1 MNPSP
6 GYMNTDDFVHPAS
19 SAAAESAITLPRPGV
34 PSVAGRTTRAFGTFC
49 SLLVTRPAALDAA
62 HEILSGVLAA
72 IDLACSR
79 FRIDSELSALNASSG
94 QSFAVSPVFARA
106 LAVALR
112 AAEITDGDVDP
123 TCGQSLISLGYDRDF
138 DELAGD
144 TSDLTGSPVPAAGWQ
159 SVGFD
164 PRDMTVRVPAGV
176 LLDFGATAKAL
187 ASDMAAEAIWAQLDC
202 GVLVNLGGD
211 IAIAGPSPDGGWR
224 IGVDDGVAKAGEQA
238 CVAVEAGGV
247 ATSSPAVRGWR
258 RGNRN
263 LHHIVVPTTGQPAD
277 IYWAAVSVAAA
288 TCVDANTASTASII
302 RGRAAERWLENLSLP
317 ARLVTPDGHVAT
329 TGGWPL

>member
-1 MNPSP
+1 MNPDDLVHQASP
-6 GYMNTDDFVHPAS
+6 
-19 SAAAESAITLPRPGV
+19 AAAVPAITLAHPGV

-49 SLLVTRPAALDAA
+49 SLLVTTPAALDAA
-62 HEILSGVLAA
+62 QEILSGVLAD

-79 FRIDSELSALNASSG
+79 FRVDSELAALNASSG
-94 QSFAVSPVFARA
+94 QSVGVSQVFARA

-123 TCGQSLISLGYDRDF
+123 SCGQSLISLGYDRDF
-138 DELAGD
+138 DELADD

-159 SVGFD
+159 NVDFD
-164 PRDMTVRVPAGV
+164 PLGMTVRVPAGV

-187 ASDMAAEAIWAQLDC
+187 ASDMAAEAIWAQLAC

-211 IAIAGPSPDGGWR
+211 IAIAGPPPEGGWR
-224 IGVDDGVAKAGEQA
+224 IGVDDGVARAGEQA

-258 RGNRN
+258 RGNRD

-302 RGRAAERWLENLSLP
+302 RGRAAQGWLESLSLP
-317 ARLVTPDGHVAT
+317 ARLARPDGRVAT
-329 TGGWPL
+329 TGGWPP